1 VSRSKSSSVAL
12 ALVAAFLLLTACGCG
27 SSTLST
33 KALSQESKSLK
44 SLAAEGALLA
54 RDAQADKTTGT
65 FRQVHSEYLYKAAS
79 KSSSS
84 LSKAK
89 AGPGAAQ
96 ELQKLTKLAG
106 ELSAD
111 LKRLGGASNDELP
124 GLARELENVTE
135 KLE

>member
-1 VSRSKSSSVAL
+1 VSATKLPVTAL
-12 ALVAAFLLLTACGCG
+12 AIAGALLLAASGCG
-27 SSTLST
+27 GGTLSA

-54 RDAQADKTTGT
+54 RDAQADKTTRT
-65 FRQVHSEYLYKAAS
+65 FQRVHSGYLYKTAS
-79 KSSSS
+79 KSSAS

-89 AGPGAAQ
+89 AAPGAAQ
-96 ELQKLTKLAG
+96 ELQKLTTLAS

-111 LKRLGGASNDELP
+111 LKRLGDASNDELP
-124 GLARELENVTE
+124 GLARDLENVSG

>member
-1 VSRSKSSSVAL
+1 VSATKLPVTAL
-12 ALVAAFLLLTACGCG
+12 ATAGALLLAASGCG
-27 SSTLST
+27 SGTLSA

-54 RDAQADKTTGT
+54 RDAQADKTTRT
-65 FRQVHSEYLYKAAS
+65 FRRVHSDYLYKAAS
-79 KSSSS
+79 KSSTS

-89 AGPGAAQ
+89 AAPGAAQ
-96 ELQKLTKLAG
+96 ELQKLTMLAG

-111 LKRLGGASNDELP
+111 LKRLGDASNDELP
-124 GLARELENVTE
+124 GLARDLENVAG